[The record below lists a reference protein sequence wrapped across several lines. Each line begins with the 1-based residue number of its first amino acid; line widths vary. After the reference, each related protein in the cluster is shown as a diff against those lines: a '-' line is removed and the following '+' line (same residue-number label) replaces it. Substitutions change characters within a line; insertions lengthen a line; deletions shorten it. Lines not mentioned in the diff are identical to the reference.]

1 MPPWSN
7 SKTSISGD
15 EEEAASLT
23 RNASPWSRSLSVE
36 ALSPVDNFS
45 DNFGSNAEKE
55 LLPTRRGWTTV
66 PEVRRVRGSRLWIAV
81 SLLLASC
88 GALLHFGG
96 YTSRSLESVGGGTD
110 RGKPWEKFGN
120 AQLVDLSVKEEKLPI
135 CERTMLV
142 DWRSFQFGFGSTATT
157 ILQAGI
163 VAKMHGYTMLFDR
176 GANKYGRYLDFFDP
190 APLDCHAP
198 EQFYDP
204 SFYRQ
209 HKEDGMA
216 DNVGSVITD
225 QFDRPE
231 VNHLLVGTDDIHP
244 LNHHTTALVYPNM
257 TVLDS
262 LPPLDA
268 SRPVPVTSNVP
279 QVFAESFDRYSA
291 LSAEHF
297 RFNSLMQSK
306 VNHELSRLGLDKEET
321 EVLTVGVHWRGGDK
335 LERECASSSQLS
347 CGNVTHHCATAWDS
361 LPPADLAA
369 TQAPKPRLLLMT
381 TEPDALDLFRADS
394 SCQRFDVQ
402 PLEDLEKKQSFVQDQ
417 WNSKTDL
424 ERLEDAQSMLVGS
437 DLLSNHVD
445 SAVVSPNSNLARIIM
460 TRAGP
465 GRVKEQGKIRSV
477 DIYWHPVHYPPFK
490 RTETWGGCDGTWGGC
505 WPHD

>member
-1 MPPWSN
+1 MQPFGSR
-7 SKTSISGD
+7 SSTTGD
-15 EEEAASLT
+15 EEEAAPLART
-23 RNASPWSRSLSVE
+23 ASPWGRNLSVE
-36 ALSPVDNFS
+36 ALSSVDNFP
-45 DNFGSNAEKE
+45 DNFSSNAEKG
-55 LLPTRRGWTTV
+55 LLPKRRGWTPVT
-66 PEVRRVRGSRLWIAV
+66 EARRLRGSRLCIAV
-81 SLLLASC
+81 SLLLAGC
-88 GALLHFGG
+88 GALAHFGG
-96 YTSRSLESVGGGTD
+96 YTRSSYEGKTGGTD
-110 RGKPWEKFGN
+110 RGNPWEKFGTVGEV
-120 AQLVDLSVKEEKLPI
+120 ALSVKAEKLPF

-142 DWRSFQFGFGSTATT
+142 DWRSFGFGFGSTATT

-176 GANKYGRYLDFFDP
+176 GANKYGRYLDFFNP

-198 EQFYDP
+198 ERFYDP

-209 HKEDGMA
+209 HKEDGVA

-244 LNHHTTALVYPNM
+244 LNHHITAFVYPNM

-262 LPPLDA
+262 LPILDA
-268 SRPVPVTSNVP
+268 SRPVPVSSNVP

-297 RFNSLMQSK
+297 RFNALMQSK
-306 VNHELSRLGLDKEET
+306 VNHELSRLGLDGGER
-321 EVLTVGVHWRGGDK
+321 EVPTVGVHWRGGDK
-335 LERECASSSQLS
+335 LERECSASSQLS

-361 LPPADLAA
+361 ISSTDSPSPQAA
-369 TQAPKPRLLLMT
+369 KPRLLLMT

-394 SCQRFDVQ
+394 FCQRFDVQ

-417 WNSKTDL
+417 WNSQTDS

-465 GRVKEQGKIRSV
+465 RRVKDEGKIRSV